1 MVIADIFPQQPQ
13 STNYPMRRSDLS
25 VRMIEGETVILDRH
39 RKLIHQLNQTASYIW
54 GRCDGRSTVAEIARE
69 LAGAF
74 HINVDSAARDTASVV
89 RELER
94 MGLINL

>member
-1 MVIADIFPQQPQ
+1 MVIADVFPQQPQ
-13 STNYPMRRSDLS
+13 STHYPMRRSDLS
-25 VRMIEGETVILDRH
+25 VRFIEGETVILDRH
-39 RKLIHQLNQTASYIW
+39 RKLIHQLNETASYIW
-54 GRCDGRSTVAEIARE
+54 ERCDGRSTVAEVARE

-74 HINVDSAARDTASVV
+74 RIDVDSAARDTASVV